1 MFGFYR
7 IAAVTPRVVVAD
19 VNANLQEHLKA
30 YRTAVENGASLVVF
44 PELSLTGATCGDL
57 FLQDV
62 LLDAAWK
69 AAQELAAA
77 TGNVPVLFG
86 LPVAHANVIFNAVA
100 VAANGKLVKLLAD
113 CSNRE
118 IFSHDASMAPAEVS
132 GVAFG
137 CHGTFEGGLRFAV
150 EIGGE
155 RNGFFAL
162 TDGLEHGADV
172 VLNPSAEPF
181 VPGRDYGAEVAALS
195 ERFGGVYVTVGAGVG
210 ESTTDAVYG
219 GHSRIGDR
227 GRCVAMAQPFKRG
240 TDILYYDVDTGAVR
254 FRHRSDRRFYDAACA
269 DKTPDAIVPLPE
281 SPDLRYAYN
290 PASPFLPD
298 DEEARALFCLDVLNI
313 QAAGLAK
320 RMEHIGAKC
329 LVLGISGGLDSTL
342 ALVAAVRCRELL
354 GMPREAVRAYTLPG
368 FGTTSQTH
376 GNAEK
381 LCRVLDVELREINIT
396 AACRQHFAD
405 LGHDG
410 KADAAFENAQA
421 RERTQ
426 ILMDAANMYGGI
438 LIGTGDLSEIA
449 LGWCTYNGDQMAM
462 YSVNGS
468 VPKTLIPVLLEHYAQ
483 WREDPAFTKV
493 VRDIIGTPIS
503 PELLPLGE
511 GGALAQKT
519 EDLVGPYELH
529 DFFIYH
535 LLNDGAEPEKI
546 AYLAEAAFAGRYSRE
561 VIRKW
566 LRNFGTRFVTQQFKR
581 SAMPDG
587 AAAGVFSLSPRGGFA
602 MPSDAA
608 ATLWKNI

>member
-7 IAAVTPRVVVAD
+7 IAAVSPQTVVAD
-19 VNANLQEHLKA
+19 VAANLQQHLAA
-30 YRTAVENGASLVVF
+30 YRQAVANGASLVVF

-57 FLQDV
+57 FRQDV
-62 LLDAAWK
+62 LLNAAWQ
-69 AAQELAAA
+69 AAHELAAA
-77 TGNVPVLFG
+77 TDKVPALFG
-86 LPVAHANVIFNAVA
+86 LPVAHANVIFDAVA

-113 CSNRE
+113 CSNTE
-118 IFSHDASMAPAEVS
+118 IFSHDASLAPSEVS

-137 CHGTFEGGLRFAV
+137 CHGTFDGDLRFAV
-150 EIGGE
+150 EVGGE
-155 RNGFFAL
+155 RKGFFAL

-172 VLNPSAEPF
+172 ILNPSAEPF
-181 VPGRDYGAEVAALS
+181 IPGRDYAAEVAGLS
-195 ERFGGVYVTVGAGVG
+195 ERFGGVYVTVAAGTG
-210 ESTTDAVYG
+210 ESTTDAVYAG
-219 GHSRIGDR
+219 NSRIGDR
-227 GRCVAMAQPFKRG
+227 GKCVAASEPFGRG

-269 DKTPDAIVPLPE
+269 DKTPDAIAPIPE

-290 PASPFLPD
+290 PAAPFLPD
-298 DEEARALFCLDVLNI
+298 DAAARARFSSDVLNI

-329 LVLGISGGLDSTL
+329 MVLGISGGLDSTL

-354 GMPREAVRAYTLPG
+354 KLPREAVRAFTLPG
-368 FGTTSQTH
+368 FGTTEQTH
-376 GNAEK
+376 GNAEE
-381 LCRVLDVELREINIT
+381 LCRVLDVDLKEINIT
-396 AACRQHFAD
+396 AACRQHFSD

-410 KADAAFENAQA
+410 RADAAFENAQA

-426 ILMDAANMYGGI
+426 ILMDAANMCNGI

-468 VPKTLIPVLLEHYAQ
+468 VPKTLIPVLLEYEAQ
-483 WREDPAFTKV
+483 RRNDPAFAEV
-493 VRDIIGTPIS
+493 VRAIIGTPIS

-529 DFFIYH
+529 DFFIWH
-535 LLNDGAEPEKI
+535 TLNDGAEPAKI
-546 AYLAEAAFAGRYSRE
+546 AALAEVAFAGRYSRE
-561 VIRKW
+561 EVVKW
-566 LRNFGTRFVTQQFKR
+566 LRNFGKRFITQQFKR

-587 AAAGVFSLSPRGGFA
+587 AEAGIFSLSPRGGFA
-602 MPSDAA
+602 MPSDASPA
-608 ATLWKNI
+608 LWKEF